1 MVPPHGKKKGTI
13 GDPEPQFNEIM
24 LQFDT
29 ITITITIM
37 IMSSWISQG
46 TRNRNF

>member
-1 MVPPHGKKKGTI
+1 MVPPHGKKNGTI

-29 ITITITIM
+29 ITITIM